1 MTRFEFIEALKQAL
15 TGLPPD
21 LIARTVAE
29 YERRIFEA
37 SAAGQSE
44 DEIMAGLGEPQQIA
58 DDLRAGLA
66 PKVPAVL
73 PSPVATTA
81 PVSAPKGPI
90 NAVRMFFSFIG
101 LMLFNLFL
109 VTPVTVY
116 AALLFAAYVTS
127 LAFFGGGIV
136 LTAGGVSGVNQIVLN
151 EPFHHIRIVRPHGEI
166 EVRPS
171 VHSSVTTGDGEHT
184 TVNIGESGIHVETD
198 ADAHPTASAPAPT
211 SAAKETTGA
220 KVASGSAVA
229 TPAAS
234 ATASAPA
241 PADNAKAVHE
251 HTVVDIG
258 PQGVTVLSKGKGADE
273 EDWEVDG
280 EHGKRFLR
288 HGDDGDDHNVNIDM
302 PGLHIHDGDV
312 DTDESVISLGGDFIS
327 ASRPAQ
333 IGVGLGI
340 TLAGIIGF
348 LLCLVV
354 SRYTLLGLYRLAQ
367 MELAVLRGA

>member
-1 MTRFEFIEALKQAL
+1 MTRFEFIGALKQAL

-21 LIARTVAE
+21 LIDSTVAE

-44 DEIMAGLGEPQQIA
+44 DEIMAGLGDPQKIA
-58 DDLRAGLA
+58 DDLHAGLA
-66 PKVPAVL
+66 PKLPAVM
-73 PSPVATTA
+73 PATVPA

-90 NAVRMFFSFIG
+90 NVVRMFFSFIG
-101 LMLFNLFL
+101 LMLFNFFM
-109 VTPVTVY
+109 VVPVTVY

-127 LAFFGGGIV
+127 LAFFAGGIV
-136 LTAGGVSGVNQIVLN
+136 LTAGGISGVNQIVLN
-151 EPFHHIRIVRPHGEI
+151 EPFHHVRIVKPHGEAD
-166 EVRPS
+166 VHS
-171 VHSSVTTGDGEHT
+171 SMHSSVTTGDGDHT
-184 TVNIGESGIHVETD
+184 TVNIGENGIHVETD
-198 ADAHPTASAPAPT
+198 ADAHPAASASV
-211 SAAKETTGA
+211 SAAKDTSGA
-220 KVASGSAVA
+220 KTASGSAVA
-229 TPAAS
+229 AAS
-234 ATASAPA
+234 ASAAASAPT
-241 PADNAKAVHE
+241 PADNSKAAHE

-258 PQGVTVLSKGKGADE
+258 PKGVTVTSNDNGTDDQG
-273 EDWEVDG
+273 WEHDS

-288 HGDDGDDHNVNIDM
+288 HGDDGDSGDVNIDM
-302 PGLHIHDGDV
+302 PGLHIHDGDLQ
-312 DTDESVISLGGDFIS
+312 TDDSVISLGGDFIS

-333 IGVGLGI
+333 IGVGIGI